1 MAGRQESLDIGIFR
15 LVLLAQLWE
24 QRQRQ
29 GLLRL
34 AGVLERPVM
43 SSGERLWTDPVTSL
57 RLACP

>member
-15 LVLLAQLWE
+15 LVLLAQLRE

-34 AGVLERPVM
+34 AGVLERPVIG
-43 SSGERLWTDPVTSL
+43 SAVGLVH
-57 RLACP
+57 